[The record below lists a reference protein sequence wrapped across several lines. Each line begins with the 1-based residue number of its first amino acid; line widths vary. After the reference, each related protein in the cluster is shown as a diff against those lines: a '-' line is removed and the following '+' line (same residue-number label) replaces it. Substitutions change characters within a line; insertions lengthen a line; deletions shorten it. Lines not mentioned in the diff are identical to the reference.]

1 MGGATWFEAD
11 GTKRGKWSEEED
23 QKLVAYID
31 EYGIGDWRFV
41 PHRTVIAQH
50 MPGRSDNDIKN
61 HWNSCLKKR
70 LKRNGIDPVTH
81 QPIINLAVKTPL
93 FNTDCVSSSSLT
105 VIPSS
110 SSPSGSAR
118 LLNKIATS
126 ISSRQRGVEEIK
138 DIMSDPI
145 ITRINDQAEEF
156 EELKKDK
163 GKILAS
169 SDDQDEFL
177 MWDEEKVRR
186 FMEEIDL
193 LRKLLQTELVLSK
206 KSQQLR
212 SQSSSNTEMESL
224 SKSSFAELVH
234 SLSEG
239 NIWGFVC
246 ILYPRM
252 LCK

>member
-41 PHRTVIAQH
+41 PHRTGSLLRCGKSCRLRWFNYLRPEVKKGKLTPREEQDIVNFHSVFGNRWAVIAQY

-70 LKRNGIDPVTH
+70 LKRNGIDPMTH
-81 QPIINLAVKTPL
+81 QPIINLAVKTPS
-93 FNTDCVSSSSLT
+93 FNTDCGSSSSLT
-105 VIPSS
+105 ASPSS
-110 SSPSGSAR
+110 SSSSLSGSAR

-126 ISSRQRGVEEIK
+126 ISSRQQGVERIK
-138 DIMSDPI
+138 DIMSDPR
-145 ITRINDQAEEF
+145 ITCINGQAKELEES
-156 EELKKDK
+156 KKDH

-169 SDDQDEFL
+169 SDDQEDDFL

-186 FMEEIDL
+186 FMEEIGVMDL
-193 LRKLLQTELVLSK
+193 ETNGV
-206 KSQQLR
+206 
-212 SQSSSNTEMESL
+212 
-224 SKSSFAELVH
+224 
-234 SLSEG
+234 
-239 NIWGFVC
+239 
-246 ILYPRM
+246 Y
-252 LCK
+252 

>member
-41 PHRTVIAQH
+41 PHR
-50 MPGRSDNDIKN
+50 
-61 HWNSCLKKR
+61 
-70 LKRNGIDPVTH
+70 
-81 QPIINLAVKTPL
+81 
-93 FNTDCVSSSSLT
+93 TDCVSSSSLT

-186 FMEEIDL
+186 FMEEIGVMDL
-193 LRKLLQTELVLSK
+193 
-206 KSQQLR
+206 
-212 SQSSSNTEMESL
+212 
-224 SKSSFAELVH
+224 
-234 SLSEG
+234 
-239 NIWGFVC
+239 
-246 ILYPRM
+246 
-252 LCK
+252 